1 MADHY
6 TTLGVDKSATPEDI
20 KKAYRSLAS
29 KHHPDKGGDTAK
41 FQEIQTAYATL
52 SDPEKR
58 QQYDNPNPF
67 GTRQDGGWQQA
78 SGFPPGFEDIFAD
91 RKSVV

>member
-6 TTLGVDKSATPEDI
+6 QTLGVSKTANQDEI
-20 KKAYRSLAS
+20 KRAYRSLAS

-52 SDPEKR
+52 SDLEKKE
-58 QQYDNPNPF
+58 QYDNPNPF
-67 GTRQDGGWQQA
+67 STSSDGSWQ
-78 SGFPPGFEDIFAD
+78 
-91 RKSVV
+91 